1 MAYKLGPAGSPPPR
15 RSARAGEV
23 ALYRQKRHQLATQ
36 IETMT
41 GRTIDMNDMAM
52 REKLADAGRILEIE
66 GQGDYCMGH
75 VTLRQPEN
83 PGRILMK
90 AGGMGLEE
98 MTPENIV
105 TIDIE
110 GEKVAGTHAR
120 HNEVYIHT
128 EIMRVRPEI
137 QSVVHTHAPHSV
149 IFSSLGKP
157 LQPVGHPGAAFSDG
171 LPVFSETTDL
181 IVTQELGKAVARCLG
196 QHQVLLLRNHGI
208 VTAGRTLEEA
218 IYLALVL
225 EKACWMQLVAES
237 AGGAKLV
244 TSPEEAKAKKRI
256 TRAENQINLFNYM
269 VRRVAR
275 LRP

>member
-1 MAYKLGPAGSPPPR
+1 MDDRGL
-15 RSARAGEV
+15 
-23 ALYRQKRHQLATQ
+23 
-36 IETMT
+36 
-41 GRTIDMNDMAM
+41 
-52 REKLADAGRILEIE
+52 REKLADAGRILESE

-75 VTLRQPEN
+75 VTLRAPAD

-120 HNEVYIHT
+120 HNEVFIHT
-128 EIMRVRPEI
+128 EIMRIRPEI
-137 QSVVHTHAPHSV
+137 QSVVHTHAPFSV

-157 LQPVGHPGAAFSDG
+157 LQPVGHPGSAFSDG

-181 IVTQELGKAVARCLG
+181 IVTQELGKAVAHCLG
-196 QHQVLLLRNHGI
+196 EHQALLLRNHGI
-208 VTAGRTLEEA
+208 VTCGRTLEEA
-218 IYLALVL
+218 VYLAIVL
-225 EKACWMQLVAES
+225 ENACWMQIVAES
-237 AGGAKLV
+237 AGGARLV
-244 TSPEEAKAKKRI
+244 TSPEEARAKKRI
-256 TRAENQINLFNYM
+256 TRPENQINLFNYL

-275 LRP
+275 ERK

>member
-1 MAYKLGPAGSPPPR
+1 M
-15 RSARAGEV
+15 
-23 ALYRQKRHQLATQ
+23 
-36 IETMT
+36 
-41 GRTIDMNDMAM
+41 GRTIIMDDIAL
-52 REKLADAGRILEIE
+52 REKLADAGRILESE

-75 VTLRQPEN
+75 VTLRIPED

-98 MTPENIV
+98 MTPDNIV
-105 TIDIE
+105 TINIE
-110 GEKVAGTHAR
+110 GEKVAGTHQR

-128 EIMRVRPEI
+128 EIMRVRPDI
-137 QSVVHTHAPHSV
+137 QSVVHTHAPFSV

-181 IVTQELGKAVARCLG
+181 IVSQPLGKAVARCLD
-196 QHQVLLLRNHGI
+196 QHQALLLRNHGI

-237 AGGAKLV
+237 AGGARLV

-275 LRP
+275 QKLETQNRGATGLEPSRI

>member
-1 MAYKLGPAGSPPPR
+1 M
-15 RSARAGEV
+15 
-23 ALYRQKRHQLATQ
+23 
-36 IETMT
+36 
-41 GRTIDMNDMAM
+41 DDMAM

-98 MTPENIV
+98 MTPDNIV

-225 EKACWMQLVAES
+225 EKYRAVPTKDTADNPESETWDAES
-237 AGGAKLV
+237 
-244 TSPEEAKAKKRI
+244 KKRI
-256 TRAENQINLFNYM
+256 SKLEVTSNAITPAAPPVASAPNLLPRIFLATAPTTGTAKNM
-269 VRRVAR
+269 KIAR
-275 LRP
+275 SSH

>member
-1 MAYKLGPAGSPPPR
+1 MDDRGL
-15 RSARAGEV
+15 
-23 ALYRQKRHQLATQ
+23 
-36 IETMT
+36 
-41 GRTIDMNDMAM
+41 
-52 REKLADAGRILEIE
+52 REKLADAGRILESE

-75 VTLRQPEN
+75 VTLRAPAV

-120 HNEVYIHT
+120 HNEVFIHT
-128 EIMRVRPEI
+128 EIMRIRPEI
-137 QSVVHTHAPHSV
+137 QSVVHTHAPFSV

-157 LQPVGHPGAAFSDG
+157 LQPVGHPGSAFSDG

-196 QHQVLLLRNHGI
+196 EHQALLLRNHGI
-208 VTAGRTLEEA
+208 VTCGRTLEEA
-218 IYLALVL
+218 IYLAIVL
-225 EKACWMQLVAES
+225 ENACWMQIVAES
-237 AGGAKLV
+237 AGGARLV
-244 TSPEEAKAKKRI
+244 TSPEEARAKKRI
-256 TRAENQINLFNYM
+256 TRPENQINLFNYL

-275 LRP
+275 ERK

>member
-1 MAYKLGPAGSPPPR
+1 MR
-15 RSARAGEV
+15 D
-23 ALYRQKRHQLATQ
+23 TQ
-36 IETMT
+36 FELM
-41 GRTIDMNDMAM
+41 GRTIVMDDMAL

-75 VTLRQPEN
+75 VTLRTPEN
-83 PGRILMK
+83 PDRILMK

-98 MTPENIV
+98 MTPDNIV
-105 TIDIE
+105 TINIE
-110 GEKVAGTHAR
+110 GEKVAGTHQR
-120 HNEVYIHT
+120 HNEVFIHS
-128 EIMRVRPEI
+128 EIMRIRPEI

-275 LRP
+275 LR

>member
-1 MAYKLGPAGSPPPR
+1 MDDRGL
-15 RSARAGEV
+15 
-23 ALYRQKRHQLATQ
+23 
-36 IETMT
+36 
-41 GRTIDMNDMAM
+41 
-52 REKLADAGRILEIE
+52 REKLADAGRILESE

-75 VTLRQPEN
+75 VTLRTPAD

-120 HNEVYIHT
+120 HNEVFIHT
-128 EIMRVRPEI
+128 EIMRIRPEI
-137 QSVVHTHAPHSV
+137 QSVVHTHAPFSV

-157 LQPVGHPGAAFSDG
+157 LQPVGHPGSAFSDG

-181 IVTQELGKAVARCLG
+181 IVTQELGKTVAHCLG
-196 QHQVLLLRNHGI
+196 EHQALLLRNHGI
-208 VTAGRTLEEA
+208 VTCGRTLEEA
-218 IYLALVL
+218 IYLAIVL
-225 EKACWMQLVAES
+225 ENACWMQIVAES
-237 AGGAKLV
+237 AGGARLV
-244 TSPEEAKAKKRI
+244 TSPEEARAKKRI
-256 TRAENQINLFNYM
+256 TRPENQINLFNYL

-275 LRP
+275 ERK